1 MFGIFKKKK
10 KKRFHKKSLAELKDK
25 TRILFID
32 DRETDLVNALQNEG
46 WRVKYMDDLD
56 SYNNTDL
63 IDSQI
68 ICCDING
75 VGIKLN
81 VEGEG
86 LGLVKAIKTKFPEK
100 KIILYSAISSH
111 DIFDDAIDL
120 VDKKLFKD
128 GQVHP
133 YDAAITELSEK
144 SYDWDS
150 IIKDVYFRYRSEF
163 GIELSLTEFSD
174 KMQGAINGS
183 EIDVNKIVKLTSA
196 GVQVAKLIKILL
208 TPFVG

>member
-10 KKRFHKKSLAELKDK
+10 KKRFEKKSLAELKDK

-32 DRETDLVNALQNEG
+32 DRETDLVTALQNEG

-81 VEGEG
+81 VHGEG

-174 KMQGAINGS
+174 KMKGAINGS
-183 EIDVNKIVKLTSA
+183 EIDINKIVKLTSA
-196 GVQVAKLIKILL
+196 GVQVAQLIKILL